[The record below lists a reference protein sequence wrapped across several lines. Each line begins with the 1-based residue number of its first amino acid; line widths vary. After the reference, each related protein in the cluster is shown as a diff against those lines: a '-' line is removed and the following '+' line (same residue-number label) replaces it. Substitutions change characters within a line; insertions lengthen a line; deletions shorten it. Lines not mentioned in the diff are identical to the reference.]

1 MTKIPKKGFLQM
13 NKDDANIMLDFMHSP
28 SAKILLSTGLSIN
41 GDSDIVILNFL
52 QGLPTDMNGD
62 FMSVVARIAVTP
74 THLKAYIKMMQDA
87 LERMEQAKNA
97 IDRG

>member
-1 MTKIPKKGFLQM
+1 MS
-13 NKDDANIMLDFMHSP
+13 KDDTNLVLDVMHNP

-41 GDSDIVILNFL
+41 GDSEIVILNFL
-52 QGLPTDMNGD
+52 QGLPSDMNSD
-62 FMSVVARIAVTP
+62 YVSVVARIAVTP

-87 LERMEQAKNA
+87 LEKMEQAQNA

>member
-1 MTKIPKKGFLQM
+1 M
-13 NKDDANIMLDFMHSP
+13 NKDDINITLDAMHNP

-52 QGLPTDMNGD
+52 QGLPSDMDSNY
-62 FMSVVARIAVTP
+62 MSVVARIAVTP

-87 LERMEQAKNA
+87 LSKMEQAKDA
-97 IDRG
+97 INKG

>member
-1 MTKIPKKGFLQM
+1 MS
-13 NKDDANIMLDFMHSP
+13 KDDTNIMLDAMHDP

-52 QGLPTDMNGD
+52 QGLPSDMNSD
-62 FMSVVARIAVTP
+62 YVSVVARIAVTP

-87 LERMEQAKNA
+87 FDRMEQAKDA
-97 IDRG
+97 INRG

>member
-1 MTKIPKKGFLQM
+1 MS
-13 NKDDANIMLDFMHSP
+13 KDDTNVTLDAMHDP

-52 QGLPTDMNGD
+52 QGLPSNMNSD
-62 FMSVVARIAVTP
+62 YVSVVARIAVTP

-87 LERMEQAKNA
+87 FDRMEQARNE
-97 IDRG
+97 INRG